1 MRVGARIGL
10 LILNCGWA
18 GAAMLAAGDGY
29 VEDSTA
35 PAGRSS
41 TESSAASAATPELT
55 ALGDGLLLRASSQL
69 GKSPPGRARRGAF
82 ESGETSPARSAAAA
96 KLPGL
101 RLQSSPSWQV
111 RSVAVPAKPALTAGE
126 LNLDGLVR
134 ASRMQLRDGT
144 IFLEGGRSADMPAPT
159 SVDPDNQNSRLDRK

>member
-1 MRVGARIGL
+1 L
-10 LILNCGWA
+10 
-18 GAAMLAAGDGY
+18 
-29 VEDSTA
+29 
-35 PAGRSS
+35 PA
-41 TESSAASAATPELT
+41 
-55 ALGDGLLLRASSQL
+55 
-69 GKSPPGRARRGAF
+69 RARRGAL
-82 ESGETSPARSAAAA
+82 ESGEPNQARSAVAAT
-96 KLPGL
+96 LPGL